1 MPMTDEA
8 AKTTPHYTDY
18 HPRWYRRR
26 VSTYWWLGS
35 WPYVRFILRE
45 LSSLAVA
52 FFVILTLTQIYALG
66 QGPQVYAELQEWL
79 RQPAVIGLN
88 VVVLL
93 FAIFHTIT
101 WFNAAPKAMA
111 VRLGGKRVPQWAV
124 AAPHYAAWLAA
135 SAVVAWFLLR
145 R

>member
-1 MPMTDEA
+1 MTDETAKA
-8 AKTTPHYTDY
+8 APQYTEY

-52 FFVILTLTQIYALG
+52 FFVVLTLAQIYALG
-66 QGPQVYAELQEWL
+66 QGAQVYAELQEWL
-79 RQPAVIGLN
+79 RQPAVIALN
-88 VVVLL
+88 AVALL
-93 FAIFHTIT
+93 FAVFHTIT

-111 VRLGGKRVPQWAV
+111 VRMGGKRVPEWAV
-124 AAPHYAAWLAA
+124 ATPNF
-135 SAVVAWFLLR
+135 VAWAVISILIARLVVKS
-145 R
+145 

>member
-1 MPMTDEA
+1 MDTRLTNPE
-8 AKTTPHYTDY
+8 PQYTEY
-18 HPRWYRRR
+18 HPRWYRKR

-52 FFVILTLTQIYALG
+52 YFVCLTLMQIYALS

-79 RQPAVIGLN
+79 RQPAAVALN
-88 VVVLL
+88 SVVLL
-93 FAIFHTIT
+93 FVVFHTYT

-111 VRLGGKRVPQWAV
+111 VRMGGKRVPEWAL
-124 AAPHYAAWLAA
+124 AAPHYAAWMAA
-135 SAVVAWFLLR
+135 SAVVAWLVLR

>member
-1 MPMTDEA
+1 MAEEVTKA
-8 AKTTPHYTDY
+8 AVEYTEY
-18 HPRWYRRR
+18 HPRWYRKR

-52 FFVILTLTQIYALG
+52 YFVGLTLLQLYTLG
-66 QGPQVYAELQEWL
+66 QGAEVYAQLQEWL
-79 RQPAVIGLN
+79 RQPAAIALN
-88 VVVLL
+88 SVAFLFVV
-93 FAIFHTIT
+93 FHTYT

-111 VRLGGKRVPQWAV
+111 MRVGGKRVPEWAV
-124 AAPHYAAWLAA
+124 AAPHYAAWIAA
-135 SAVVAWFLLR
+135 SAAVAWFVLR

>member
-1 MPMTDEA
+1 MNPDPTNPL
-8 AKTTPHYTDY
+8 PHYTDY

-52 FFVILTLTQIYALG
+52 YFVVLTLMQIYALG
-66 QGPQVYAELQEWL
+66 QGPQAYAELQEWL
-79 RQPAVIGLN
+79 RQPAAIALDG
-88 VVVLL
+88 VVLL

-111 VRLGGKRVPQWAV
+111 VRLGGKRVPEWAV

-135 SAVVAWFLLR
+135 SALVAWFLLR

>member
-1 MPMTDEA
+1 MEPESSN
-8 AKTTPHYTDY
+8 PLPQYTEY
-18 HPRWYRRR
+18 HPRWYRQR

-52 FFVILTLTQIYALG
+52 FFVVLTLTQIYALG

-79 RQPAVIGLN
+79 RQPAVIALN
-88 VVVLL
+88 AVALL
-93 FAIFHTIT
+93 FAVFHTLT

-111 VRLGGKRVPQWAV
+111 VRLGGKRVPEWAV
-124 AAPHYAAWLAA
+124 AAPNF
-135 SAVVAWFLLR
+135 VAWAVISILIAWVVMKS
-145 R
+145 

>member
-1 MPMTDEA
+1 MTDET
-8 AKTTPHYTDY
+8 AKAPPHYTDY

-52 FFVILTLTQIYALG
+52 YFVALTLMQIYALG
-66 QGPQVYAELQEWL
+66 QGPQAYAELQEWL
-79 RQPAVIGLN
+79 RQPAAIALDG
-88 VVVLL
+88 VVLL

-111 VRLGGKRVPQWAV
+111 VRLGGKRVPEWAV
-124 AAPHYAAWLAA
+124 AAPNYAAWILA

>member
-1 MPMTDEA
+1 MSTDPA
-8 AKTTPHYTDY
+8 NPLPHYTEY

-52 FFVILTLTQIYALG
+52 YFVGLTLVQLYALS
-66 QGPQVYAELQEWL
+66 QGAQAYAEQQEWL
-79 RQPAVIGLN
+79 RQPPVLALDSLA
-88 VVVLL
+88 LL
-93 FAIFHTIT
+93 FAVFHTYT

-111 VRLGGKRVPQWAV
+111 VRWGGRRVPEWAV
-124 AAPHYAAWLAA
+124 AAPHYAAWIGA
-135 SAVVAWFLLR
+135 SLFVAWFLLGR
-145 R
+145 

>member
-1 MPMTDEA
+1 MNPD
-8 AKTTPHYTDY
+8 PSNSLPQYTEY

-52 FFVILTLTQIYALG
+52 FFVVLTLTQIYALG
-66 QGPQVYAELQEWL
+66 QGAQVYAELQEWL
-79 RQPAVIGLN
+79 RQPVAIALNAVA
-88 VVVLL
+88 LL
-93 FAIFHTIT
+93 FAVFHTYT

-111 VRLGGKRVPQWAV
+111 VRMGGKRVPEWAV
-124 AAPHYAAWLAA
+124 AAPNYAAWIAA

>member
-1 MPMTDEA
+1 MDTHPDN
-8 AKTTPHYTDY
+8 PPPQYTDY

-52 FFVILTLTQIYALG
+52 YFVGLTLVQIYALS
-66 QGPQVYAELQEWL
+66 QGAQAYAEQQEWL
-79 RQPAVIGLN
+79 RQPAVVALN
-88 VVVLL
+88 SLAL
-93 FAIFHTIT
+93 FFAVFHTYT
-101 WFNAAPKAMA
+101 WFNAAPKALA
-111 VRLGGKRVPQWAV
+111 IRLGGKRVPEWAV
-124 AAPHYAAWLAA
+124 AAPHYAAWLGA
-135 SAVVAWFLLR
+135 SAFVAWFLLR

>member
-1 MPMTDEA
+1 MDPHP
-8 AKTTPHYTDY
+8 AKPLPHYTEY
-18 HPRWYRRR
+18 HPRWYRKR
-26 VSTYWWLGS
+26 VSTYWWLGN

-52 FFVILTLTQIYALG
+52 YFVVLTLAQIYTLG
-66 QGPQVYAELQEWL
+66 QGAEVHAQLQELL
-79 RQPAVIGLN
+79 RQPLAIAFNSAAFVF
-88 VVVLL
+88 V
-93 FAIFHTIT
+93 IFHTYT
-101 WFNAAPKAMA
+101 WFNAAPKALA
-111 VRLGGKRVPQWAV
+111 VRMWGKRVPEWAV

>member
-1 MPMTDEA
+1 MDTH
-8 AKTTPHYTDY
+8 TTNPPPQYTEN

-52 FFVILTLTQIYALG
+52 FFVALTLAQIYTLS

-79 RQPAVIGLN
+79 RQPVVVALN
-88 VVVLL
+88 VVVSL
-93 FAIFHTIT
+93 FAIFHTLT
-101 WFNAAPKAMA
+101 WFAAAPKAMA
-111 VRLGGKRVPQWAV
+111 VRLGGKRVPEWVV
-124 AAPHYAAWLAA
+124 AAPHYAAWLVA
-135 SAVVAWFLLR
+135 SAAVAWVVLKS
-145 R
+145 

>member
-1 MPMTDEA
+1 MAEEVTKA
-8 AKTTPHYTDY
+8 APHYTEY

-26 VSTYWWLGS
+26 VSTYWWLGR
-35 WPYVRFILRE
+35 WPYLRFILRE

-52 FFVILTLTQIYALG
+52 YFVVLTLMQIYALS

-79 RQPAVIGLN
+79 RQPPVMALDWVA
-88 VVVLL
+88 LL
-93 FAIFHTIT
+93 FVVFHTYT

-111 VRLGGKRVPQWAV
+111 VRMGGKRVPEWAV
-124 AAPHYAAWLAA
+124 AAPHYVAWIAA
-135 SAVVAWFLLR
+135 SALVAWFVLR

>member
-1 MPMTDEA
+1 MDPESSN
-8 AKTTPHYTDY
+8 PVPQYTEY

-52 FFVILTLTQIYALG
+52 FFVVLTLAQIYALG
-66 QGPQVYAELQEWL
+66 QGAQVYAELQEWL
-79 RQPAVIGLN
+79 RQPAVIALN
-88 VVVLL
+88 AVALL
-93 FAIFHTIT
+93 FAILHTLT

-111 VRLGGKRVPQWAV
+111 VRLGGRRVPEWAV
-124 AAPHYAAWLAA
+124 AAPNF
-135 SAVVAWFLLR
+135 VAWAVISILIAWVVMKS
-145 R
+145 